1 MNNHRYFG
9 LNSWA
14 KIYVASAVGKTLIG
28 VIRRRLTALSRNEP
42 IVEMLYAYTM
52 PDGTIYSEFVQG
64 SEWTS
69 GLNYLVALK
78 DESGE
83 MVTKS
88 LWSQVEYDNM
98 KAISTQLETGPILPI
113 V

>member
-1 MNNHRYFG
+1 M
-9 LNSWA
+9 
-14 KIYVASAVGKTLIG
+14 YVASAVGKTVIG
-28 VIRRRLTALSRNEP
+28 VIRRRLTALNRNEP

-78 DESGE
+78 DVSGE

-88 LWSQVEYDNM
+88 LWSQTEYDNM
-98 KAISTQLETGPILPI
+98 KARFSGSVLGPIIPI